1 MSNDKSATDPLSEDN
16 AKADELRA
24 RMEQLQSKL
33 RVAKIAYHNR
43 TELDGK
49 IPEYEDLAG
58 IAKDLI
64 NANYQLQKELYGKV
78 KLKLS
83 VPKLLRASSR

>member
-1 MSNDKSATDPLSEDN
+1 MNNDELETGN

-33 RVAKIAYHNR
+33 RVAKAAYFNR

-64 NANYQLQKELYGKV
+64 SANYQLQKELYGKV

-83 VPKLLRASSR
+83 VSKLLRATSR